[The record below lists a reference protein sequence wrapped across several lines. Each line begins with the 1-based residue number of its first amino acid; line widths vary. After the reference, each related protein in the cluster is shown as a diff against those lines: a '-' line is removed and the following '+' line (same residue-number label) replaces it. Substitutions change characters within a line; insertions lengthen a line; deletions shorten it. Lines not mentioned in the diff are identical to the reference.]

1 MNTKKPLHRH
11 RKKSSN
17 APGPKPGILKLH
29 GNWKDAVKK
38 SFEKKIRAT
47 GWPK

>member
-1 MNTKKPLHRH
+1 MSGKEAKKPT
-11 RKKSSN
+11 KQTPS
-17 APGPKPGILKLH
+17 GPPPDMLKIP

-38 SFEKKIRAT
+38 SFEKKKPAG

>member
-1 MNTKKPLHRH
+1 MADTKKTETPTP
-11 RKKSSN
+11 
-17 APGPKPGILKLH
+17 PGPPPDMLKIH

-38 SFEKKIRAT
+38 SFEKQKPAG